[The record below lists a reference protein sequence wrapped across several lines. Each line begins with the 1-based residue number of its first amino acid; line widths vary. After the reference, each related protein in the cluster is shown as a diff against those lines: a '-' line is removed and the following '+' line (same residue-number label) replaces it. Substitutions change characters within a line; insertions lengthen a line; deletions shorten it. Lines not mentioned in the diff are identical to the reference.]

1 MSLLDQKTLVLNRS
15 WHAIH
20 VTTVRR
26 ALAMLYRDAARVV
39 TPETFEMHDFDSW
52 AELSAHRRRS
62 GPAVTGVRLRLRI
75 PEVIVLNGY
84 DGVPVRRVSFSR
96 RNIYKRDNYTCQY
109 CGKRYGT
116 EDLSIDHVVPRSRG
130 GRLSWTNCVIACLAC
145 NVRKGNRT
153 LEEAGMRLISTPK
166 KPDWKPYLELT
177 LGYRRKSWEK
187 FISDRYWDA
196 ELCEE

>member
-39 TPETFEMHDFDSW
+39 TPETFEMHDFESW
-52 AELSAHRRRS
+52 AELSVHRRF
-62 GPAVTGVRLRLRI
+62 GDPAVSGVRVRLRI

-109 CGKRYGT
+109 CGKRYAT

-130 GRLSWTNCVIACLAC
+130 GRLSWTNCVIACLTC

-153 LEEAGMRLISTPK
+153 LQEAGMRLITTPK

-177 LGYRRKSWEK
+177 LGYRRASWDK
-187 FISDRYWDA
+187 FISDRYWNA
-196 ELCEE
+196 ELRDE